1 MLASLTA
8 HDSQVSVIQMKLGLT
23 AALKMRRVCI
33 LLISDRMLTST
44 IERSDLPDIV
54 LLQKLM
60 SCLRSSLKVVGAGAR
75 PWSGVPLMVRGEV
88 DPVSKVLVVGE
99 TFNTS
104 PSKESDAELGSAIWE
119 VADF

>member
-60 SCLRSSLKVVGAGAR
+60 SCLRSSLRVVGAGAR
-75 PWSGVPLMVRGEV
+75 PWSGVPVMVRGEEV

-99 TFNTS
+99 PFNTS
-104 PSKESDAELGSAIWE
+104 PSIESDIE